1 MPCYQLLRQGHPR
14 LRGPLV
20 VEVQDIE
27 DLLSHMAL
35 PWPKGLLRQAVGGG
49 LNQLNRIPGFWKVF
63 KLKICIGIHNAS
75 HQDQHDE
82 DVEVDPP

>member
-1 MPCYQLLRQGHPR
+1 MIQFFDSEMPCYQLLRQGHPR

-49 LNQLNRIPGFWKVF
+49 LGGSGVRMRFLEGF
-63 KLKICIGIHNAS
+63 
-75 HQDQHDE
+75 
-82 DVEVDPP
+82 